1 MAELVDAHDSKS
13 CFARSE
19 SSILSSPTNNMELN
33 KINSLVELFFEKY
46 KEKKEFADQ
55 PFLNWLKTKEDNFLT
70 WQQVKYNICLLSEHL
85 RESLSKGDRCI
96 LLSENRP
103 EWLIADIAIMNA
115 GGVTVPLF
123 TTYSE
128 KDYEFIINDCKP
140 KICIISSD
148 IQFKKIEK
156 FISKETKV
164 ISIENFNEKFESIET
179 ILEKKS
185 IGNFESYNNE
195 ISRNDLACIIYT
207 SGTTGNPKGVMLS
220 HGGILSNC
228 EGAQDILNTLLKKE
242 RPVFLTWLPLSHSY
256 EHTVQ
261 YVQISLGA
269 KIYYAES
276 LEKLLPNMAVARPTI
291 MTAVP
296 RFYQNLFNKIS
307 LNFSKQKGFKKKLIE
322 NTIYLGTKNLNKEEL
337 NFKEKIVN
345 LFCEKIV
352 RKKIKNQFGG
362 KLKAFVSGGGA
373 LDQKIGEFL
382 NSIGLPTLQGYGL
395 TETSPV
401 VSCNIPGKIKIE
413 TVGPPFKTN
422 KVRIAQDGEI
432 LVKGENVMLG
442 YWNMK
447 KETDDIIKDG
457 WLHTGD
463 IGEITKDGNLKITDR
478 KKEIIVNLGG
488 DNISPTK
495 IENLLCLNEKIKQ
508 CFVYGDKKTYL
519 VALIVTESVEYE
531 NQIRFYLENLN
542 KSLSLVEK
550 VKRFKLIEEE
560 FTIENGM
567 LTPTLKLKRKN
578 ILEKYKK
585 DLEKLY

>member
-1 MAELVDAHDSKS
+1 
-13 CFARSE
+13 
-19 SSILSSPTNNMELN
+19 MELN
-33 KINSLVELFFEKY
+33 KINSLVELFFKKY
-46 KEKKEFADQ
+46 EEISKTSDQ
-55 PFLNWLKTKEDNFLT
+55 QFLNWLKESEKKILT
-70 WQQVKYNICLLSEHL
+70 WGEVEIKVKALSEYL
-85 RESLSKGDRCI
+85 KKGLSKGDRCI

-103 EWLIADIAIMNA
+103 EWLIADLAIMNA

-128 KDYEFIINDCKP
+128 KDYEYIIEDCEP
-140 KICIISSD
+140 KICIVSNN
-148 IQFKKIEK
+148 IQLQKIKKFVSEK
-156 FISKETKV
+156 IK
-164 ISIENFNEKFESIET
+164 ILSIENISNEIEN
-179 ILEKKS
+179 IENIFLRYEKKENLEVHL
-185 IGNFESYNNE
+185 NFNQE
-195 ISRNDLACIIYT
+195 IHRDDLACIIYT

-228 EGAQDILNTLLKKE
+228 EGAEEILKSLVKKDK
-242 RPVFLTWLPLSHSY
+242 PVFLTWLPLSHSY

-269 KIYYAES
+269 KVFYAES
-276 LEKLLPNMAVARPTI
+276 LEKLLFNMSIAKPTI

-296 RFYQNLFNKIS
+296 RFYQNLFIKIS
-307 LNFSKQKGFKKKLIE
+307 NNFSKQKGLKKKLIE
-322 NTIYLGTKNLNKEEL
+322 NTIFFGTKILKKERL
-337 NFKEKIVN
+337 NFKQKVIN
-345 LFCEKIV
+345 FICEVTV
-352 RKKIKNQFGG
+352 RKKIKKQFGG
-362 KLKAFVSGGGA
+362 RLKAFVSGGGA

-382 NSIGLPTLQGYGL
+382 NSVGLPTLQGYGL

-401 VSCNIPGKIKIE
+401 VSCNVPGNIQIE

-422 KVRIAQDGEI
+422 QVKIAYDGEI

-447 KETDDIIKDG
+447 KETEEVIVDG

-463 IGEITKDGNLKITDR
+463 IGEITRDGNLKITDR

-488 DNISPTK
+488 DNISPSK

-508 CFVYGDKKTYL
+508 SYVYGDKKTYL
-519 VALIVTESVEYE
+519 VALIVSESSDYKKDIE
-531 NQIRFYLENLN
+531 IYLEKLN

-550 VKRFKLIEEE
+550 VKKFKLINDE

-567 LTPTLKLKRKN
+567 LTPTLKLKRKK
-578 ILEKYKK
+578 ILEKYKE

>member
-1 MAELVDAHDSKS
+1 
-13 CFARSE
+13 
-19 SSILSSPTNNMELN
+19 MEID

-46 KEKKEFADQ
+46 KEKKEKKTVFNY
-55 PFLNWLKTKEDNFLT
+55 PFLKWLKLDEDNFLD
-70 WQQVKYNICLLSEHL
+70 WEQVKNYILILSEYL
-85 RESLSKGDRCI
+85 KRNITLGDRCV

-103 EWLIADIAIMNA
+103 EWLIADISIMNA
-115 GGVTVPLF
+115 GGITVPLF

-128 KDYEFIINDCKP
+128 KDYKYIINDCNP
-140 KICIISSD
+140 KICIVSNIT
-148 IQFKKIEK
+148 QFKKIEK
-156 FISKETKV
+156 FISNQTK
-164 ISIENFNEKFESIET
+164 ILSIENFNEKIESIEN
-179 ILEKKS
+179 IFDKYLNEKLNLLS
-185 IGNFESYNNE
+185 VSEEYNQK
-195 ISRNDLACIIYT
+195 IRRKDLACIIYT

-228 EGAQDILNTLLKKE
+228 EGAKEILDLLVKKDE
-242 RPVFLTWLPLSHSY
+242 PVFLTWLPLSHSY

-276 LEKLLPNMAVARPTI
+276 LEKLIPNMAIAKPTI

-296 RFYQNLFNKIS
+296 RFYQNLYSKIS

-322 NTIYLGTKNLNKEEL
+322 KTILLGTKNLNKEKL

-345 LFCEKIV
+345 FFCEFLV
-352 RKKIKNQFGG
+352 RRKIKNQFGG

-401 VSCNIPGKIKIE
+401 VSCNTPGKIKIE

-422 KVRIAQDGEI
+422 EVRIANDGEI

-442 YWNMK
+442 YWNMR
-447 KETDDIIKDG
+447 KETNEILKDG

-463 IGEITKDGNLKITDR
+463 IGEITKEGNLKITDR

-488 DNISPTK
+488 DNISPSK

-508 CFVYGDKKTYL
+508 SFVYGDKKTYL
-519 VALIVTESVEYE
+519 VALIVSDTEK
-531 NQIRFYLENLN
+531 NKKQIELYIDDLN
-542 KSLSLVEK
+542 KSLSLVERIK
-550 VKRFKLIEEE
+550 KIKLIDKE

-567 LTPTLKLKRKN
+567 LTPTLKLKRKK
-578 ILEKYKK
+578 ILEKYKE

>member
-1 MAELVDAHDSKS
+1 
-13 CFARSE
+13 
-19 SSILSSPTNNMELN
+19 MELN
-33 KINSLVELFFEKY
+33 KINSLVELFFKKY
-46 KEKKEFADQ
+46 EEKKELNKQ
-55 PFLNWLKTKEDNFLT
+55 PFLKWLKTKDIDFLT
-70 WQQVKYNICLLSEHL
+70 WEQVKDKICILSEYL
-85 RESLSKGDRCI
+85 SESLSKGDRCV

-128 KDYEFIINDCKP
+128 KDYEYIINDCKP
-140 KICIISSD
+140 KVCIVSNG
-148 IQFKKIEK
+148 IQFKKIKK
-156 FISKETKV
+156 FTSNKTKI
-164 ISIENFNEKFESIET
+164 ISIENFDQKIESIKN
-179 ILEKKS
+179 ILEKKLKQETINIS
-185 IGNFESYNNE
+185 ENYNDK
-195 ISRNDLACIIYT
+195 IIRRDLACIIYT

-228 EGAQDILNTLLKKE
+228 EGAQEILNMLVNNEK
-242 RPVFLTWLPLSHSY
+242 PVFLTWLPLSHSY

-261 YVQISLGA
+261 FVQISLGA
-269 KIYYAES
+269 KVYYAES
-276 LEKLLPNMAVARPTI
+276 LEKLLANMAEAQPTI

-296 RFYQNLFNKIS
+296 RFYQNLYSKIF

-322 NTIYLGTKNLNKEEL
+322 STINLGIKKLNKDKLNLN
-337 NFKEKIVN
+337 EKITN
-345 LFCEKIV
+345 FLCEKLV
-352 RKKIKNQFGG
+352 RKKIKKQFGG

-422 KVRIAQDGEI
+422 EVKIAEDGEI

-463 IGEITKDGNLKITDR
+463 IGEITIDGNLKITDR

-488 DNISPTK
+488 DNISPSK

-508 CFVYGDKKTYL
+508 SFVYGDKKTYL
-519 VALIVTESVEYE
+519 VALIVSETEKNKKEIE
-531 NQIRFYLENLN
+531 NYLEILN

-550 VKRFKLIEEE
+550 VKKFKLIKEE

-567 LTPTLKLKRKN
+567 LTPTLKLKRKK
-578 ILEKYKK
+578 ILEKYKV

>member
-1 MAELVDAHDSKS
+1 
-13 CFARSE
+13 
-19 SSILSSPTNNMELN
+19 MELN
-33 KINSLVELFFEKY
+33 KTNSLVELFFEKY
-46 KEKKEFADQ
+46 KEKKELKNQ
-55 PFLNWLKTKEDNFLT
+55 PFLKWLKTDENDFLT
-70 WQQVKYNICLLSEHL
+70 WEQVKHYIHLFSEYL
-85 RESLSKGDRCI
+85 GENLSKGDRCV

-103 EWLIADIAIMNA
+103 EWLIADISIMNA

-128 KDYEFIINDCKP
+128 KDYEYIINDCNP
-140 KICIISSD
+140 KICIVSND

-156 FISKETKV
+156 FIPNETKV
-164 ISIENFNEKFESIET
+164 ISIENFDKKIESIKD
-179 ILEKKS
+179 ILEKNLKKKT
-185 IGNFESYNNE
+185 INFFENYNDK
-195 ISRNDLACIIYT
+195 ILRKDLACIIYT

-228 EGAQDILNTLLKKE
+228 EGAQEILDTLVKNEK
-242 RPVFLTWLPLSHSY
+242 PVFLTWLPLSHSY

-276 LEKLLPNMAVARPTI
+276 LEKLLPNMAVAQPTI

-296 RFYQNLFNKIS
+296 RFYQNLFSKIS
-307 LNFSKQKGFKKKLIE
+307 LNFLKQKGFKKKLIE
-322 NTIYLGTKNLNKEEL
+322 STIYLGTKNLNKEKL

-345 LFCEKIV
+345 FLCEKLV

-422 KVRIAQDGEI
+422 QVKIAEDGEI

-447 KETDDIIKDG
+447 KETEDIIKNG

-463 IGEITKDGNLKITDR
+463 IGEITQDGNLKITDR

-488 DNISPTK
+488 DNISPSK

-508 CFVYGDKKTYL
+508 SFVYGDKKTYL
-519 VALIVTESVEYE
+519 VALIVSETEE
-531 NQIRFYLENLN
+531 NRKEIENYLENLN

-550 VKRFKLIEEE
+550 VKKFKLIKEE

-567 LTPTLKLKRKN
+567 LTPTLKLKRKK
-578 ILEKYKK
+578 ILEKYNE

>member
-1 MAELVDAHDSKS
+1 
-13 CFARSE
+13 
-19 SSILSSPTNNMELN
+19 MELN

-46 KEKKEFADQ
+46 KEKKEFTNQ
-55 PFLNWLKTKEDNFLT
+55 PFLNWLKTNEKEFLT
-70 WQQVKYNICLLSEHL
+70 WEQVRNNICLFSEYLSK
-85 RESLSKGDRCI
+85 SLSKGDRCV

-128 KDYEFIINDCKP
+128 KDYEYIINDCKP
-140 KICIISSD
+140 KVCIVSNN
-148 IQFKKIEK
+148 IQLKKIEK
-156 FISKETKV
+156 FISNETKV
-164 ISIENFNEKFESIET
+164 ISIENFET
-179 ILEKKS
+179 ILEIGSKKETND
-185 IGNFESYNNE
+185 IFYNYNDK
-195 ISRNDLACIIYT
+195 ILRKDLACIIYT

-228 EGAQDILNTLLKKE
+228 EGAQEILDTLVENEK
-242 RPVFLTWLPLSHSY
+242 PVFLTWLPLSHSY

-296 RFYQNLFNKIS
+296 RFYQNLFNKIYF
-307 LNFSKQKGFKKKLIE
+307 NFSKQKGLKKKLIE
-322 NTIYLGTKNLNKEEL
+322 STIYLGTKNLNGKEL

-345 LFCEKIV
+345 FLCEKLV

-422 KVRIAQDGEI
+422 QVKIAEDGEI

-457 WLHTGD
+457 WLQTGD
-463 IGEITKDGNLKITDR
+463 IGEFTKDGNLKITDR

-488 DNISPTK
+488 DNISPSK

-508 CFVYGDKKTYL
+508 SFVYGDKKTYL
-519 VALIVTESVEYE
+519 VALIVSE
-531 NQIRFYLENLN
+531 NEENKKEIENYLENLN

-550 VKRFKLIEEE
+550 VKKFKLINEE

-567 LTPTLKLKRKN
+567 LTPTLKLKRKK

>member
-1 MAELVDAHDSKS
+1 
-13 CFARSE
+13 
-19 SSILSSPTNNMELN
+19 MELD
-33 KINSLVELFFEKY
+33 KINSLVELFF
-46 KEKKEFADQ
+46 KKNEEIKSKTDKL
-55 PFLNWLKTKEDNFLT
+55 FLKWLKDNKKDFLT
-70 WQQVKYNICLLSEHL
+70 WKEVELDILVLSKIL
-85 RESLSKGDRCI
+85 RKNLSKGDRCV

-128 KDYEFIINDCKP
+128 KDYEYIINDCKP
-140 KICIISSD
+140 KICIVSND
-148 IQFKKIEK
+148 IQLKKIEK
-156 FISKETKV
+156 FLSNEIKV
-164 ISIENFNEKFESIET
+164 LSFENINDKIESIENILNKYTRNQNLDAEIIYNQKIER
-179 ILEKKS
+179 K
-185 IGNFESYNNE
+185 
-195 ISRNDLACIIYT
+195 DLACIIYT

-228 EGAQDILNTLLKKE
+228 EGAQEILKSLFKNSE
-242 RPVFLTWLPLSHSY
+242 PVFLTWLPLSHSY

-269 KIYYAES
+269 KVFYAEN
-276 LEKLLPNMAVARPTI
+276 LEKLLPNMLIAKPTI

-296 RFYQNLFNKIS
+296 RFYQNLYNKIS

-322 NTIYLGTKNLNKEEL
+322 KTIILGTKKLNNEKFS
-337 NFKEKIVN
+337 FKEKIYN
-345 LFCEKIV
+345 FLCEKLV
-352 RKKIKNQFGG
+352 RRKIKNQFGG
-362 KLKAFVSGGGA
+362 KLIAFVSGGGA
-373 LDQKIGEFL
+373 LDKKIGEFL

-401 VSCNIPGKIKIE
+401 VSCNIPGKIRID

-422 KVRIAQDGEI
+422 QVKIAEDGEI

-447 KETDDIIKDG
+447 KETDEILKNG
-457 WLHTGD
+457 WLYTGD
-463 IGEITKDGNLKITDR
+463 IGEITREGNLRITDR

-488 DNISPTK
+488 DNISPSK
-495 IENLLCLNEKIKQ
+495 IENLLCLNNKIKQ
-508 CFVYGDKKTYL
+508 SFVYGDKKTYL
-519 VALIVTESVEYE
+519 VALVVCESEE
-531 NQIRFYLENLN
+531 NKNEIKFYIESLN

-550 VKRFKLIEEE
+550 VKKFKLISEE

-567 LTPTLKLKRKN
+567 LTPTLKLKRKK
-578 ILEKYKK
+578 ILEKYYK